1 LGAVKSGSIFEESV
15 IEETRFLVLKRKVEV
30 KSHKQLAVLFIACL
44 LTGISSCKPQRAI
57 DFKEAIVQKEQMA
70 SKMLVSQEGSE
81 AKKLDLLIEKDFKG
95 ALAVIDQQER
105 EFDTLI
111 TTIEALPV
119 DGIKRGHELK
129 MAAMEYYVA
138 LKALQLFDREQIK
151 NREASQRTESDAL
164 RAVQDKDLELSL
176 RKQELYKTV
185 FEKDSVFYQ
194 AQKKFDEA
202 NGI

>member
-1 LGAVKSGSIFEESV
+1 M
-15 IEETRFLVLKRKVEV
+15 

-105 EFDTLI
+105 EFDALI